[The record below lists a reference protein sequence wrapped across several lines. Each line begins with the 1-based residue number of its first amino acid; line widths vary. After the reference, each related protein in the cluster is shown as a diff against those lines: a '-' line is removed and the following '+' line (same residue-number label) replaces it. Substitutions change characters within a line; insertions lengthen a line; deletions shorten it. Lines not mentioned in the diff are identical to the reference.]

1 MLTKASKAA
10 NLIDLQIEIAQERTG
25 QKEED
30 VEMKNISKQYVNDNE
45 MWASITDEVGKAF
58 EGLLK

>member
-1 MLTKASKAA
+1 
-10 NLIDLQIEIAQERTG
+10 
-25 QKEED
+25 
-30 VEMKNISKQYVNDNE
+30 MKNISKQYVNDNE